1 MKLVIELEDQYIRR
15 LVSEQIGAHISAL
28 SKDVIEA
35 RIKEVLFNVSENIDA
50 KLNATTEQTIKAA
63 LVEKMRYYRL
73 DDKIT
78 IVLREMLKEKF
89 K

>member
-1 MKLVIELEDQYIRR
+1 MKLVIELEDAYIRR
-15 LVSEQIGAHISAL
+15 LVSEQIGQHISSL
-28 SKDVIEA
+28 SKEVIEA
-35 RIKEVLFNVSENIDA
+35 RIKEVLFNVSENVGA
-50 KLNATTEQTIKAA
+50 KLDALTEQTIKLA